1 MLESKTTND
10 IMESKQ
16 SQGLDSSSVCARN
29 GASGSVAN
37 VGAIYYKTPIQ
48 QP

>member
-16 SQGLDSSSVCARN
+16 SQRLDSSSVCARN

-37 VGAIYYKTPIQ
+37 ISAICHKTPIQ